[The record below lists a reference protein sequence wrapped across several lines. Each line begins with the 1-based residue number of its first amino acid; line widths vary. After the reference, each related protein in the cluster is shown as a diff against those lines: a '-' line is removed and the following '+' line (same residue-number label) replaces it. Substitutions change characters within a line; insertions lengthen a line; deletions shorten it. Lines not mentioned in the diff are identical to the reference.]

1 MKFLTGL
8 LAGIVIGAAGA
19 VLYSVKSGRDLRV
32 ALDEVRADFDKR
44 DMDAIGARLEAQ
56 FTALTAQLETRI
68 GQVRERASSTP
79 DQVVDLA
86 QVCRGRRL
94 RHHRCSR
101 RRRLVGRRRR
111 QGRHRRGCTRG
122 VSPART
128 ESRH

>member
-86 QVCRGRRL
+86 QSAAADATDAVEAA
-94 RHHRCSR
+94 
-101 RRRLVGRRRR
+101 VVE
-111 QGRHRRGCTRG
+111 TT
-122 VSPART
+122 PEIEPKA
-128 ESRH
+128 